1 MWKRLLLKGSLSL
14 YNSHFAGH
22 SPATSEAQVVDDKD
36 TLRVSVEKLFNKL
49 YSKLLS
55 YLS

>member
-36 TLRVSVEKLFNKL
+36 TLRVSVEKLFN
-49 YSKLLS
+49 SKLLS